1 MFDLQRQR
9 RLAGPR
15 ERVRRGLESRVV
27 EGGRVFVA
35 GIRED
40 YSFRYSRRRLVCERL
55 TGISVA
61 FESVILR
68 M

>member
-1 MFDLQRQR
+1 VFYLQRKR
-9 RLAGPR
+9 RRAGPR
-15 ERVRRGLESRVV
+15 ERIRRGLETDVV
-27 EGGRVFVA
+27 QSGRVFVA
-35 GIRED
+35 GVRED

>member
-9 RLAGPR
+9 RLSRPR
-15 ERVRRGLESRVV
+15 EGIRRGLETDVV
-27 EGGRVFVA
+27 QSGRVFVA
-35 GIRED
+35 GVRED